1 MKVKRYLAIV
11 GFLLL
16 IIQISAQE
24 RFVFKGRVV
33 DFVTVQPLENA
44 CVHNMSSGM
53 MTFSDK
59 QGNYAIRIKQ
69 NDTLAITRVGFEM
82 EVIVATDSVI
92 QLKNNYFIRLVMKSI
107 MLKNFTVYAMK
118 PYPLFVK
125 DLAKKTPKEKVEIDV
140 NLSEEEKAQ
149 YSKKSESG
157 NLLANTPL
165 ASPITFLY
173 EKFSRKAKLDKTYQ
187 EMVKNQDEVIRLSQ
201 KYNREI
207 VQRITN
213 LQGTEL
219 DEFMLYCAF
228 SYYTLAISS
237 EVEIEKMISKKF
249 IEYKKGVTNR

>member
-1 MKVKRYLAIV
+1 
-11 GFLLL
+11 
-16 IIQISAQE
+16 
-24 RFVFKGRVV
+24 
-33 DFVTVQPLENA
+33 
-44 CVHNMSSGM
+44 
-53 MTFSDK
+53 
-59 QGNYAIRIKQ
+59 
-69 NDTLAITRVGFEM
+69 
-82 EVIVATDSVI
+82 
-92 QLKNNYFIRLVMKSI
+92 

-201 KYNREI
+201 KYNRDI